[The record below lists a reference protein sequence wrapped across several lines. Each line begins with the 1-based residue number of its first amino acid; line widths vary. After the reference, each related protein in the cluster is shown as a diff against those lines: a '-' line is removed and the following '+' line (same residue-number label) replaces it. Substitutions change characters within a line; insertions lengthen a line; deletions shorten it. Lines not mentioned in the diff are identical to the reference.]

1 MAQTDA
7 KLLTNT
13 ARAPSMIGKDYAL
26 AKRVNVLW
34 VILGVVGGMAAGA
47 WYMGSR
53 IQSPAEMAAR
63 TAAPEPSAILV
74 PVESRVLSSDVVTR
88 GTVRFGLPQQ
98 VSIAP
103 STVKSGAGLIS
114 SLPRPNTNF
123 KEGEVIMS
131 ASGRPVFVL
140 QGAAPAFRDMAPG
153 TSGGDVRQLE
163 EALARLGFDPGIV
176 DDNYDQKTS
185 AAVERMYKKAGWDPF
200 APTREQ
206 RAAVAA
212 LEREWSDAARAQLAA
227 EATRETAMKAVA
239 AARAEQNTRQA
250 ALDSAARV
258 GDSRQLADARSGKSL
273 ALETERARADHSASA
288 ASADVATQ
296 MADRALIVLDPRQ
309 TETARAAAEAKLKVA
324 RAAQRKAKLEADLAV
339 QNAAREAALAEER
352 IRVAEGAVKA
362 ARLEGE
368 RSVRAAQEQQALAE
382 FDVKVATE
390 RAERLASELAA
401 ARARLGVQVPA
412 DEVVF
417 IPSLPIRV
425 HEVTAAVAANASG
438 PVMSV
443 TDNQLSIDS
452 QLPLEA
458 APLVKP
464 GMKVAI
470 DEQALG
476 IKATGIVET
485 VASTPGTRGVDGY
498 HFYLGAK
505 VESTPVPLAGFSV
518 RLTIP
523 IETSKGAVTAVP
535 TSAVSLA
542 ADGTSRV
549 LVDRGGKQEY
559 VTVQPGLSTGG
570 YVEVNTSDG
579 RLVPGQFVVVGYKTA
594 EPAAAK

>member
-1 MAQTDA
+1 MV
-7 KLLTNT
+7 
-13 ARAPSMIGKDYAL
+13 ARRI
-26 AKRVNVLW
+26 NVLW
-34 VILGVVGGMAAGA
+34 GILGAVGGMALGA

-63 TAAPEPSAILV
+63 TAAPEPSPILV
-74 PVESRVLSSDVVTR
+74 PVESRLLSSDVVTR
-88 GTVRFGLPQQ
+88 GTVRFGLPQPI
-98 VSIAP
+98 SIAP
-103 STVKSGAGLIS
+103 STVKGGAGLIS

-123 KEGEVIMS
+123 GEGEVIFS

-140 QGAAPAFRDMAPG
+140 RGAAPAFRDMAPG

-163 EALARLGFDPGIV
+163 EALARLGFDPGTI
-176 DDNYDQKTS
+176 DGIYDQKTS
-185 AAVERMYKKAGWDPF
+185 AAVERMYKKAGWEPF

-206 RAAVAA
+206 RAAVVA

-227 EATRETAMKAVA
+227 EATRETALKAVA
-239 AARAEQNTRQA
+239 AARATAEQNTRQA
-250 ALDSAARV
+250 TLDSAARA
-258 GDSRQLADARSGKSL
+258 GYGRQLADARSGKSL
-273 ALETERARADHSASA
+273 ALETERARAAHSATA

-324 RAAQRKAKLEADLAV
+324 RAAQRKARLEADLAV
-339 QNAAREAALAEER
+339 QTAAREASLADER

-368 RSVRAAQEQQALAE
+368 RSVRAAQEQQSLAE
-382 FDVKVATE
+382 FDVKLTTE

-401 ARARLGVQVPA
+401 ARAKLGVQVPA
-412 DEVVF
+412 DEVAF

-425 HEVTAAVAANASG
+425 HEVTASVAASASG

-476 IKATGIVET
+476 IKATGVVET
-485 VASTPGTRGVDGY
+485 VANTPGTRGVDGY
-498 HFYLGAK
+498 HFYLGVR
-505 VESTPVPLAGFSV
+505 VETTPVLLAGFSV

-570 YVEVNTSDG
+570 YVEVNTPDG
-579 RLVPGQFVVVGYKTA
+579 QLAPGQFVVVGYKTA
-594 EPAAAK
+594 EPAAAIK

>member
-1 MAQTDA
+1 MVT
-7 KLLTNT
+7 
-13 ARAPSMIGKDYAL
+13 
-26 AKRVNVLW
+26 KRVNVLW
-34 VILGVVGGMAAGA
+34 AILGVVGGMAVGA

-74 PVESRVLSSDVVTR
+74 PVESRALSSDIVTR
-88 GTVRFGLPQQ
+88 GTVRFGLPQPI
-98 VSIAP
+98 SIAP
-103 STVKSGAGLIS
+103 STVKGGVGLIS
-114 SLPRPNTNF
+114 SLPRPNSNF
-123 KEGEVIMS
+123 GEGEVILS

-140 QGAAPAFRDMAPG
+140 SGAAPAFRDMAPG
-153 TSGGDVRQLE
+153 TSGADVRQLE
-163 EALARLGFDPGIV
+163 EALARLGFNPGTV
-176 DDNYDQKTS
+176 DGNYDQKTS
-185 AAVERMYKKAGWDPF
+185 AAVERLYQKAGWDAF
-200 APTREQ
+200 GPTREQ

-212 LEREWSDAARAQLAA
+212 LEREWSDASRAQLAA
-227 EATRETAMKAVA
+227 EATRETAVRAVA
-239 AARAEQNTRQA
+239 AARAIAEQNTRQA
-250 ALDSAARV
+250 ALDSAVRV
-258 GDSRQLADARSGKSL
+258 GDSRQLADARAGKSL
-273 ALETERARADHSASA
+273 ALETERARASHSATA

-296 MADRALIVLDPRQ
+296 IADRALIVLDPRQ

-324 RAAQRKAKLEADLAV
+324 RAAQRKAKLEADLAIKT
-339 QNAAREAALAEER
+339 AEREAGLAEGR
-352 IRVAEGAVKA
+352 IQVAEAAVKA

-368 RSVRAAQEQQALAE
+368 RSMRAAQEQQTLAE
-382 FDVKVATE
+382 FDVQVASE
-390 RAERLASELAA
+390 RAGRLERELVA
-401 ARARLGVQVPA
+401 ARAKLGVQVPA

-425 HEVTAAVAANASG
+425 HEVTAGVAANASG
-438 PVMSV
+438 SVMSV

-485 VASTPGTRGVDGY
+485 VANTPGTRGVDGY
-498 HFYLGAK
+498 HFYLGVR
-505 VESTPVPLAGFSV
+505 VETTPVLLAGFSV
-518 RLTIP
+518 RLAIP
-523 IETSKGAVTAVP
+523 IEASKGAVIAVP

-549 LVDRGGKQEY
+549 LVDRGGRQEY

-570 YVEVNTSDG
+570 YVEVNTPDG
-579 RLVPGQFVVVGYKTA
+579 RLVPGELVVVGYKTP
-594 EPAAAK
+594 ETAAVR

>member
-1 MAQTDA
+1 MVT
-7 KLLTNT
+7 
-13 ARAPSMIGKDYAL
+13 
-26 AKRVNVLW
+26 KRVNVLW
-34 VILGVVGGMAAGA
+34 AILGVVGGMAVGA

-63 TAAPEPSAILV
+63 TAAPEASAILV

-88 GTVRFGLPQQ
+88 GTVRFGLPQPI
-98 VSIAP
+98 SIAP
-103 STVKSGAGLIS
+103 STVKGGIGLIS
-114 SLPRPNTNF
+114 SLPRPNTGF
-123 KEGEVIMS
+123 GEGEVILS

-140 QGAAPAFRDMAPG
+140 RGETPAFRDMAPG

-163 EALARLGFDPGIV
+163 EALARLGFDPGTV
-176 DDNYDQKTS
+176 DGNYDQKTS
-185 AAVERMYKKAGWDPF
+185 AAVERWYQKAGWNPF
-200 APTREQ
+200 GPTREQ
-206 RAAVAA
+206 RAAILA
-212 LEREWSDAARAQLAA
+212 LERDWSDAARGRLAA
-227 EATRETAMKAVA
+227 EATHETAVRAVA
-239 AARAEQNTRQA
+239 AARAIAEQNTRQA
-250 ALDSAARV
+250 AVDSAARA
-258 GDSRQLADARSGKSL
+258 GDSRQLADARAG
-273 ALETERARADHSASA
+273 
-288 ASADVATQ
+288 
-296 MADRALIVLDPRQ
+296 
-309 TETARAAAEAKLKVA
+309 AEAKLKVA
-324 RAAQRKAKLEADLAV
+324 RAAQRKAKLEADLAI
-339 QNAAREAALAEER
+339 QTAAREASLAEDR
-352 IRVAEGAVKA
+352 IKVAEAAVKA

-368 RSVRAAQEQQALAE
+368 RSVRAALELQTLAE
-382 FDVKVATE
+382 FDVKVASE
-390 RAERLASELAA
+390 RAERLDRELAA
-401 ARARLGVQVPA
+401 ARARIGVQVPA

-452 QLPLEA
+452 QLQIEA

-464 GMKVAI
+464 GMKAAI

-476 IKATGIVET
+476 IKATGMVET
-485 VASTPGTRGVDGY
+485 VANTPGTRGVDGY
-498 HFYLGAK
+498 HFYLGVR
-505 VESTPVPLAGFSV
+505 VESTPVLLAGFSV

-570 YVEVNTSDG
+570 YVEVNAGDG
-579 RLVPGQFVVVGYKTA
+579 RLVPGQLVVVGYKAA
-594 EPAAAK
+594 ESAAVK

>member
-1 MAQTDA
+1 MV
-7 KLLTNT
+7 
-13 ARAPSMIGKDYAL
+13 

-34 VILGVVGGMAAGA
+34 AILGAVGGMAVGA

-88 GTVRFGLPQQ
+88 GTVRFGLPQPI
-98 VSIAP
+98 SIAP
-103 STVKSGAGLIS
+103 STVKGGVGLIS

-123 KEGEVIMS
+123 GEGEVILS

-140 QGAAPAFRDMAPG
+140 SGAAPAFRDMAPG

-163 EALARLGFDPGIV
+163 EALARLGFDPGTV
-176 DDNYDQKTS
+176 DGNYDQKTS
-185 AAVERMYKKAGWDPF
+185 AAVERMYKKAGWDPY

-227 EATRETAMKAVA
+227 EATRETAVKAVA
-239 AARAEQNTRQA
+239 AARAIAEQNARQA

-258 GDSRQLADARSGKSL
+258 GDSRQLADARAGKSL
-273 ALETERARADHSASA
+273 ALETERARAAHSATA
-288 ASADVATQ
+288 ANADIATQ

-324 RAAQRKAKLEADLAV
+324 RAAQRKAKLEADLAI
-339 QNAAREAALAEER
+339 QTAAREAALAEER

-368 RSVRAAQEQQALAE
+368 RSVRAALEQQELAE
-382 FDVKVATE
+382 FDVKVASE
-390 RAERLASELAA
+390 RAQRLNAELTA
-401 ARARLGVQVPA
+401 ARAKLGVQVPA

-425 HEVTAAVAANASG
+425 NEVTAAVAANASG

-476 IKATGIVET
+476 IKATGIVDT
-485 VASTPGTRGVDGY
+485 VANTPGTRGVDGY
-498 HFYLGAK
+498 HFYLGVK
-505 VESTPVPLAGFSV
+505 VETTPVLLAGFSV

-523 IETSKGAVTAVP
+523 IETSKGTVTAVP

-579 RLVPGQFVVVGYKTA
+579 QLAPGQLVVVGYKTA
-594 EPAAAK
+594 EPAAVK

>member
-1 MAQTDA
+1 MV
-7 KLLTNT
+7 
-13 ARAPSMIGKDYAL
+13 

-34 VILGVVGGMAAGA
+34 AILGVVGGMALGA

-88 GTVRFGLPQQ
+88 GTVRFGLPQPI
-98 VSIAP
+98 SIAP
-103 STVKSGAGLIS
+103 STVKGGVGLIS

-123 KEGEVIMS
+123 GEGEVILS
-131 ASGRPVFVL
+131 ASGRPVFAL
-140 QGAAPAFRDMAPG
+140 SGAAPAFRDMAPG

-163 EALARLGFDPGIV
+163 EALARLGFDPGTI
-176 DDNYDQKTS
+176 DGNYDQKTS
-185 AAVERMYKKAGWDPF
+185 AAVERMYKKAGWDPY

-206 RAAVAA
+206 RAAVVA

-227 EATRETAMKAVA
+227 EATRETALKAVA
-239 AARAEQNTRQA
+239 AARAIAEQNTRQA
-250 ALDSAARV
+250 TLDSSARV

-273 ALETERARADHSASA
+273 ALETERARAAHSASA
-288 ASADVATQ
+288 ATADVATQ

-324 RAAQRKAKLEADLAV
+324 RAAQRKAKLEADLAI
-339 QNAAREAALAEER
+339 QTAAREAALADER
-352 IRVAEGAVKA
+352 IKVAEGAVKA
-362 ARLEGE
+362 ARLEGD
-368 RSVRAAQEQQALAE
+368 RSIRAAQEQQSLAE

-401 ARARLGVQVPA
+401 ARAKLGVQVPA

-425 HEVTAAVAANASG
+425 NEVTATVAANASG
-438 PVMSV
+438 PVMTV

-485 VASTPGTRGVDGY
+485 VATTPGTRGVDGY
-498 HFYLGAK
+498 HFYLGVK
-505 VESTPVPLAGFSV
+505 VETTPVLLAGFSV

-523 IETSKGAVTAVP
+523 IEASKGAVTAVP

-549 LVDRGGKQEY
+549 LVERGGKQEY

-570 YVEVNTSDG
+570 YVEVNTPDG
-579 RLVPGQFVVVGYKTA
+579 QLAPGQLVVVGYKTA
-594 EPAAAK
+594 EPAAVK

>member
-1 MAQTDA
+1 MV
-7 KLLTNT
+7 
-13 ARAPSMIGKDYAL
+13 

-34 VILGVVGGMAAGA
+34 AILGAVGGMALGA

-88 GTVRFGLPQQ
+88 GTVRFGLPQPI
-98 VSIAP
+98 SIAP
-103 STVKSGAGLIS
+103 STVKGGVGLIS

-123 KEGEVIMS
+123 GEGEVILS

-140 QGAAPAFRDMAPG
+140 SGAAPAFRDMAPG

-163 EALARLGFDPGIV
+163 EALTRLGFDPGTV
-176 DDNYDQKTS
+176 DGNYDQKTS
-185 AAVERMYKKAGWDPF
+185 AAVERMYKKAGWDPY

-227 EATRETAMKAVA
+227 EATRETAVKAVA
-239 AARAEQNTRQA
+239 AARAIAEQNTRQA

-258 GDSRQLADARSGKSL
+258 GDSRQLADARAGKSL
-273 ALETERARADHSASA
+273 ALETERARAAHSATA

-296 MADRALIVLDPRQ
+296 VSDRALIVLDPRQ

-324 RAAQRKAKLEADLAV
+324 RAAQRKAKLEADLAI
-339 QNAAREAALAEER
+339 QTAAREAALAEER

-368 RSVRAAQEQQALAE
+368 RSVRAALEQQELAE
-382 FDVKVATE
+382 FDVKVASE
-390 RAERLASELAA
+390 RAQRLNAELTA
-401 ARARLGVQVPA
+401 ARAKLGVQVPA

-425 HEVTAAVAANASG
+425 NEVTAAVAANASG

-485 VASTPGTRGVDGY
+485 VATTPGTRGVDGY
-498 HFYLGAK
+498 HFYLGVK
-505 VESTPVPLAGFSV
+505 VETTPVLLAGFSV

-523 IETSKGAVTAVP
+523 IETSKGEVTAVP

-549 LVDRGGKQEY
+549 LVERGGKQEY

-570 YVEVNTSDG
+570 YVEVNTPDG
-579 RLVPGQFVVVGYKTA
+579 RLIPGQLVVVGYKTA
-594 EPAAAK
+594 EPTAPPAAVK